1 MILYNRKMNNN
12 ILFLLIIIISI
23 ITFILLKS
31 SIKVNNNSSY
41 LNYNDEINNN
51 IVKTSNPNITAYIN
65 DIDIS
70 NNIGFIDETIKKKED
85 NSELYLKQFNLLL
98 DNIPNDNSIGF
109 CPIAKSEKK
118 DLPYANVNI
127 NLL

>member
-1 MILYNRKMNNN
+1 MNNN

-31 SIKVNNNSSY
+31 SIKVNNNYSSY
-41 LNYNDEINNN
+41 LNSNNELNNN
-51 IVKTSNPNITAYIN
+51 IIKTSNPDITSCIN
-65 DIDIS
+65 NTNIS
-70 NNIGFIDETIKKKED
+70 NNIGYIDEIIKKENN

-98 DNIPNDNSIGF
+98 NNVPNDNSIGF
-109 CPIAKSEKK
+109 CPLSKSEKR
-118 DLPYANVNI
+118 DLPYANVNV